1 MQLAMV
7 ISLMIRFNVGT
18 AFLCMVN
25 DGSDNTTGS
34 SGNNNYS
41 SEAEVP
47 AGLTENMT
55 PAVR

>member
-25 DGSDNTTGS
+25 DGSDITGS

-47 AGLTENMT
+47 AGLTQNMT
-55 PAVR
+55 SAVR